1 MTAFIAASVVR
12 FFESTIREWTALAAF
27 MPIVAGMGGE
37 NLRGFGGHA
46 NRNSVYR
53 VEGHAGVLLLT
64 LGAAEYRSAFL
75 DGQGRVWDPSGGK
88 CH

>member
-1 MTAFIAASVVR
+1 MGITQ
-12 FFESTIREWTALAAF
+12 
-27 MPIVAGMGGE
+27 IVAGMGGE

-64 LGAAEYRSAFL
+64 LGAAEYRSALL
-75 DGQGRVWDPSGGK
+75 DVQGRVWDPSGGK